1 MSRSVGLGIMA
12 SGNGSNARSILN
24 ACADGKLNAHGSLI
38 ISNNEDAGVHSIAKE
53 FGIPS
58 LTIQRDKFENGS
70 DFANKLI
77 KEFRDAGSDLI
88 CLAGY
93 MRKIP
98 TALIKAYPEA
108 VINIHPALLP
118 LHGGKGMY
126 GIRVHE
132 DVIKC
137 NDTESGATVHYV
149 DAEYDRGPI
158 LLQRCGVEVALCDT
172 PESLAK
178 KVLKVE
184 HALYPNA
191 IAKWIELLQ

>member
-24 ACADGKLNAHGSLI
+24 ACADGKLSAHGSLI
-38 ISNNEDAGVHSIAKE
+38 ISNNEDAGVHGIAKE

-58 LTIQRDKFENGS
+58 LTIRRDQFDNGI
-70 DFANKLI
+70 DFANSLI

-98 TALIKAYPEA
+98 TALIKAFPEA

-137 NDTESGATVHYV
+137 GDKESGATVHYV

-158 LLQRCGVEVALCDT
+158 LLRRCGVEVVLCDT

-184 HALYPNA
+184 HALYPDA
-191 IAKWIELLQ
+191 IAKWIELH